1 MAGFLISIDLP
12 QLCEKTASMRAK
24 VAILIAVLIFSLP
37 SIASASYNGKE
48 DFSEPR
54 VLAVS
59 TSSKI
64 SSTPW
69 ANASGYL
76 FAPRIVFTAGHL
88 KDNNEF
94 SQLYVSPPNQKIRDG
109 LQAVKVIK
117 KYFPETYKTKVFKDD
132 FAILILEK
140 PLLNVSSAPLITP
153 ELLTQAITAKTPMK
167 QIGFGAYE
175 AGGAR
180 TSLVPRSIE
189 MTPWDAAGIKS
200 KYNQYQAEVADH
212 LFLTAAYKG
221 GPCGG
226 DSGGPTTILMNGVDY
241 YVGTVATGFWN
252 AYACGQSGGSVGD
265 TVGYTAPV
273 YKFLEMIAEA
283 EKYVAEH
290 PYVAAKATTSPKATV
305 AAKPTAPNVSTQYQ
319 YILKLAQGWA
329 KTSRTSDTA
338 QKQCSS
344 ARDKGVVYKNGKA
357 TSIGATN
364 TNLGRDLK
372 RYPGFNACLAGF
384 IK

>member
-1 MAGFLISIDLP
+1 M
-12 QLCEKTASMRAK
+12 MRAK
-24 VAILIAVLIFSLP
+24 VAILVAVSIFSIP
-37 SIASASYNGKE
+37 TIASASFNGKE

-64 SSTPW
+64 DSSPW

-76 FAPRIVFTAGHL
+76 YAPRIVFTAGHL

-94 SQLYVSPPNQKIRDG
+94 SQLYVSPPNQKLRDG
-109 LQAVKVIK
+109 LQAIKVIK
-117 KYFPETYKTKVFKDD
+117 KYFPNTYKTRVFKDD
-132 FAILILEK
+132 FAIFILEK
-140 PLLNVSSAPLITP
+140 PLLNVSSASLITP
-153 ELLTQAITAKTPMK
+153 ELLTQAIAAKTPMK

-175 AGGAR
+175 VGGAR
-180 TSLVPRSIE
+180 TSSAPRSIE

-226 DSGGPTTILMNGVDY
+226 DSGGPTTVLINGVDY

-252 AYACGQSGGSVGD
+252 AYACGQSGGTVGD

-273 YKFLEMIAEA
+273 FKFFELIAEA

-290 PYVAAKATTSPKATV
+290 PFVAAKATTSPKATV
-305 AAKPTAPNVSTQYQ
+305 AAKPSAPNVSSQYQ

-329 KTSRTSDTA
+329 NTSRTSDTA
-338 QKQCSS
+338 LKQCSS
-344 ARDKGVVYKNGKA
+344 ARDKGVIYKNGKA
-357 TSIGATN
+357 TPIGATK
-364 TNLGRDLK
+364 TNLRRDLK
-372 RYPGFNACLAGF
+372 RYPGFSACLAGF